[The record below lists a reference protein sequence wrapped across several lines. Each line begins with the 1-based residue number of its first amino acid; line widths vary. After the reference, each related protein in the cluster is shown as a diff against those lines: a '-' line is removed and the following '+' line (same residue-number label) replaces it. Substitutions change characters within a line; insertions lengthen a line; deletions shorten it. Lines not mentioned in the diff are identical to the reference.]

1 MKGISGPK
9 FDCLCKSMSGSES
22 IDHAAE
28 RHSPGPESEL
38 SEKAVTMAYKLEL
51 SYNGCKPVSIPADF
65 VVKDIVAVRF
75 LLLGR
80 VGAECPKALVN
91 KQLFQSMWLT
101 QFGCRIKTK
110 RNS

>member
-65 VVKDIVAVRF
+65 VVKDMVAVLF
-75 LLLGR
+75 CCL
-80 VGAECPKALVN
+80 VGLELNVPKLWSTNNCFKVC
-91 KQLFQSMWLT
+91 
-101 QFGCRIKTK
+101 G
-110 RNS
+110 